1 MLCSLDL
8 DSLPFLVTQKAGITD
23 IPIRLLTNELLLFCG
38 VRDMLSLGCTNKF
51 FAHIMSDGALWKRKL
66 VIDYNF
72 TGSETNRTSGWK
84 FIYLRLGKPR
94 LFSWGCVMFSFCCVM
109 EASAFADVLT
119 YSPNCFRTMYRP
131 VPEKSPRAVLL
142 DTPLP
147 LETHLKNKRFVSLAA
162 SNELAQLHSD
172 SIIQFSSL
180 IVPVNQQVVTRT

>member
-1 MLCSLDL
+1 
-8 DSLPFLVTQKAGITD
+8 
-23 IPIRLLTNELLLFCG
+23 
-38 VRDMLSLGCTNKF
+38 MLSLGCTNKF
-51 FAHIMSDGALWKRKL
+51 FAHIMSDDALWRRKL

-84 FIYLRLGKPR
+84 FIYLRLGKPQ
-94 LFSWGCVMFSFCCVM
+94 LFCWGCVMFLFRYVT

-119 YSPNCFRTMYRP
+119 YSSNCFRTIYQP
-131 VPEKSPRAVLL
+131 VPKKSPRAVLL